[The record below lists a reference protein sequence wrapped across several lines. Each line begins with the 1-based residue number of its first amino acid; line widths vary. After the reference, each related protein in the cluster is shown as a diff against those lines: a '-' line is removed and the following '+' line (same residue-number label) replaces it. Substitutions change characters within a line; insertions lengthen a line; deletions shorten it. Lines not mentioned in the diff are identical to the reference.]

1 MVISGWSSTNVGS
14 SAPLGWRRPCTPIG
28 HGACRRGPSDV
39 CNTPTECPSRLST
52 AVAHHRGSGGTENN
66 ISCAG
71 VPPWPLLEPLGR
83 QRPRKRGQTCFAL
96 PPSKYLRA
104 NLVCALRMA
113 ATTRARCAA
122 ARQRPSVHLADSC
135 PVKQSGT
142 CYTRTEKKIGPRQR
156 SCGGQE
162 THVVIHV
169 GTCRYICRRARYCEW
184 SICEPGQGFG
194 AGPQWERSGP

>member
-1 MVISGWSSTNVGS
+1 MYVTPRPNAPAA
-14 SAPLGWRRPCTPIG
+14 SAPRWRTTGAAVAPKIISLARECL
-28 HGACRRGPSDV
+28 HGLFLSPSD
-39 CNTPTECPSRLST
+39 
-52 AVAHHRGSGGTENN
+52 AKG
-66 ISCAG
+66 
-71 VPPWPLLEPLGR
+71 
-83 QRPRKRGQTCFAL
+83 PRKRGQTCYAL

-122 ARQRPSVHLADSC
+122 ARQRPAVHLADSC

-169 GTCRYICRRARYCEW
+169 GTCRYICRRARKRDGRPLLHLACAGTPCAAAKGCVW
-184 SICEPGQGFG
+184 PGNKGIITT
-194 AGPQWERSGP
+194 W